1 MKKLPELISLEPY
14 LKNVNAAR
22 HLLRQKLVNHVV
34 GTSIKMPSNVVGTS
48 IEMPSNVVGTSI
60 EMPSNLV

>member
-1 MKKLPELISLEPY
+1 MKKLPELISLELY

-22 HLLRQKLVNHVV
+22 NLMCQKLDHHVV
-34 GTSIKMPSNVVGTS
+34 GSS